1 MQKSNRQFVIA
12 MAAAAAMASVRDSVS
27 DNGEELRKVET
38 YDAPRREDFSSRA
51 DYRRAVAKF
60 KKGEVYW

>member
-1 MQKSNRQFVIA
+1 
-12 MAAAAAMASVRDSVS
+12 MASVKDSHL

-38 YDAPRREDFSSRA
+38 HDGPRREAFASRA